1 MPKTVYQRKKCPLEI
16 FVGGRHDTNS
26 DAKKS
31 TLDFVTKMYF
41 NEGRQKRGKVR
52 FLMGEMFDLGIAPL
66 RFPHSSFKA

>member
-31 TLDFVTKMYF
+31 TSDFVTKMYF
-41 NEGRQKRGKVR
+41 NEGRQKRGKVDAKGADIT
-52 FLMGEMFDLGIAPL
+52 FTKG
-66 RFPHSSFKA
+66 KAELFILNS